1 MQRPIDEHTALIFT
15 MVFVSDADDMM
26 DDRELE
32 TMTRQVSYW
41 PIFRGF
47 DSSRLAAVGRQ
58 CAELLEREDG
68 VDLACE
74 VIAEALPPRLCE
86 TAYALAC
93 EVAVADGEL
102 TQEELRLLEL
112 LRDRLK
118 VDPLVAHAIERATR
132 ARSAVL

>member
-15 MVFVSDADDMM
+15 MVFVSDADDIM

-47 DSSRLAAVGRQ
+47 DSSGLAAVGRQ
-58 CAELLEREDG
+58 CAALLEREDG

-74 VIAEALPPRLCE
+74 IIAEALPARLCE

-93 EVAVADGEL
+93 EVAVADGAL

-112 LRDRLK
+112 LRERLK
-118 VDPLVAHAIERATR
+118 VDRLVAHAIERTTR